1 MREPE
6 AFRFIG
12 NLDSIGTLVSKV
24 SKLADP
30 DWLEYLDRKNT
41 GGTASAYS
49 DTIPLIYNPEQ
60 DIKLITHHKNYEEYA
75 PFIDETVS
83 VVAEKLSLSSVKQ
96 AIFARLRAHS
106 EIKPHKDSVG
116 SIVKKTHRIHLPV
129 ITNEKCSFTVSKESK
144 NLKVGEIW
152 IIDNV
157 HKVHSVNNLGDT
169 DRVHLIIDAI

>member
-6 AFRFIG
+6 AFRFMG
-12 NLDSIGTLVSKV
+12 HLDSIGELVSKV
-24 SKLADP
+24 GKLSDHH
-30 DWLEYLDRKNT
+30 WLEYPDRKNT

-60 DIKLITHHKNYEEYA
+60 NINIIKHHKDYEEYA
-75 PFIDETVS
+75 PFIHETVS
-83 VVAEKLSLSSVKQ
+83 VVAEKLNLASVKQ
-96 AIFARLRAHS
+96 AILARLRAHS
-106 EIKPHKDSVG
+106 EIKPHKDSIG
-116 SIVKKTHRIHLPV
+116 SIVRKTHRIHVPV
-129 ITNEKCSFTVSKESK
+129 ITNEKCSFTVSKESR

-157 HKVHSVNNLGDT
+157 HKVHSVNNLGDI

>member
-12 NLDSIGTLVSKV
+12 HLDSIEQLVSKV
-24 SKLADP
+24 SKFSNP
-30 DWLEYLDRKNT
+30 DWTEYIERKNT

-60 DIKLITHHKNYEEYA
+60 NINLTKYHKNYDEYA
-75 PFIDETVS
+75 PFIEETVS
-83 VVAEKLSLSSVKQ
+83 VVAEKLNLVSVKQ
-96 AIFARLRAHS
+96 AIFARLRAQS
-106 EIKPHKDSVG
+106 EIKPHKDSIG
-116 SIVKKTHRIHLPV
+116 SIVKKTHRIHVPV
-129 ITNEKCSFTVSKESK
+129 LTNNKCSFTVSKESR
-144 NLKVGEIW
+144 NLKTGEIW

-169 DRVHLIIDAI
+169 DRVHLIIDAL